1 MRASTAWADESF
13 QEHDTTGFYIIAA
26 VIIPASAQE
35 PARAQMLQAQAR
47 HAPAKLHWVAR
58 DDKERLELA
67 YTVAEIEGLHV
78 VAVGSPV
85 HQRRQE
91 RARAYC
97 LHQLVLELHGFG
109 VEQLFM
115 EARQPT
121 LNTRDITTVQH
132 ARYTLPKGTHFR
144 IDHLPGAG
152 EALLWVAD
160 IVAGAVRAEKLGD
173 PRYREILG
181 DRVIDF
187 PVRVL

>member
-13 QEHDTTGFYIIAA
+13 QEDDTTGFYIIAA

-35 PARAQMLQAQAR
+35 SARAQMLRAQAR

-160 IVAGAVRAEKLGD
+160 IMAGAVRAEKLGD

>member
-35 PARAQMLQAQAR
+35 SARAQMLRAQAR
-47 HAPAKLHWVAR
+47 HAPAKLHWVAH

-67 YTVAEIEGLHV
+67 YTVAEIEGLHI

-132 ARYTLPKGTHFR
+132 ARYTLPR
-144 IDHLPGAG
+144 
-152 EALLWVAD
+152 ALTSVSIICPA
-160 IVAGAVRAEKLGD
+160 RARPCCGSPTSWPAPSA
-173 PRYREILG
+173 PRSWATLATGRFSATG
-181 DRVIDF
+181 
-187 PVRVL
+187 